1 MDDPLEDAEG
11 AQSSKRRR
19 CTLRKAPS
27 RNASQETNR
36 STDSDFVDARS
47 KTRKAA
53 AIKSTKPVARAATKP
68 VARTATKPV
77 PTVAAEVRPP
87 SPPHFFFSW
96 YWFCLS
102 IFFSFFCVPFQLL
115 NFMYLVHCLGKNYSV
130 FLLSGIC
137 HKLNSVLP
145 FGYLHFSSIFLV
157 SITCIFC
164 SCTPVIL
171 LIPVFF

>member
-11 AQSSKRRR
+11 AQSSTRRR

-77 PTVAAEVRPP
+77 STVAAEVRPP
-87 SPPHFFFSW
+87 LSPTFSSHDID
-96 YWFCLS
+96 FCLS
-102 IFFSFFCVPFQLL
+102 ICFL
-115 NFMYLVHCLGKNYSV
+115 V
-130 FLLSGIC
+130 FLCALS
-137 HKLNSVLP
+137 V
-145 FGYLHFSSIFLV
+145 
-157 SITCIFC
+157 T
-164 SCTPVIL
+164 
-171 LIPVFF
+171 

>member
-11 AQSSKRRR
+11 AQSSTRRR

-53 AIKSTKPVARAATKP
+53 AIKSTKPVAR
-68 VARTATKPV
+68 TATKPV

-87 SPPHFFFSW
+87 SPPHFLLMILIFVSA
-96 YWFCLS
+96 FC
-102 IFFSFFCVPFQLL
+102 
-115 NFMYLVHCLGKNYSV
+115 
-130 FLLSGIC
+130 
-137 HKLNSVLP
+137 
-145 FGYLHFSSIFLV
+145 FLV
-157 SITCIFC
+157 FFVCPFSYLISCI
-164 SCTPVIL
+164 
-171 LIPVFF
+171 

>member
-77 PTVAAEVRPP
+77 PTAAAEVRPP
-87 SPPHFFFSW
+87 SPPHFLLMILILSQHFF
-96 YWFCLS
+96 
-102 IFFSFFCVPFQLL
+102 
-115 NFMYLVHCLGKNYSV
+115 
-130 FLLSGIC
+130 
-137 HKLNSVLP
+137 
-145 FGYLHFSSIFLV
+145 
-157 SITCIFC
+157 
-164 SCTPVIL
+164 
-171 LIPVFF
+171 

>member
-11 AQSSKRRR
+11 AQSSTRRR

-36 STDSDFVDARS
+36 STYSDFVDARS

-87 SPPHFFFSW
+87 LSPTFSSHDID
-96 YWFCLS
+96 FCLS
-102 IFFSFFCVPFQLL
+102 ILFFSFFCVPFQLL

-145 FGYLHFSSIFLV
+145 FGYVHF
-157 SITCIFC
+157 
-164 SCTPVIL
+164 
-171 LIPVFF
+171 PVFF

>member
-11 AQSSKRRR
+11 AQSSTRRR
-19 CTLRKAPS
+19 CTLQKAPS

-77 PTVAAEVRPP
+77 PTVAAEVHPP
-87 SPPHFFFSW
+87 SPPHFLLMILIFVSA
-96 YWFCLS
+96 FC
-102 IFFSFFCVPFQLL
+102 
-115 NFMYLVHCLGKNYSV
+115 
-130 FLLSGIC
+130 
-137 HKLNSVLP
+137 
-145 FGYLHFSSIFLV
+145 FLV
-157 SITCIFC
+157 FFVCPFSYLISCI
-164 SCTPVIL
+164 
-171 LIPVFF
+171 

>member
-77 PTVAAEVRPP
+77 PTAAAEVRPP
-87 SPPHFFFSW
+87 LPH
-96 YWFCLS
+96 
-102 IFFSFFCVPFQLL
+102 I
-115 NFMYLVHCLGKNYSV
+115 
-130 FLLSGIC
+130 
-137 HKLNSVLP
+137 
-145 FGYLHFSSIFLV
+145 FSSHDIDFVSAFFLV
-157 SITCIFC
+157 FSVCLFSYLISCI
-164 SCTPVIL
+164 
-171 LIPVFF
+171 